1 MENRSSH
8 SDWDASGHG
17 HWIGPEGVIKRD
29 RAAEKS
35 YTHTMRNELRD
46 WCMHVW
52 YWKNHTLQNFSTF
65 VIKALCIQLK
75 LKWSEKDN
83 TCKVY
88 LSLFSHRN
96 CNGHKCSES
105 FSENKNL
112 FFWCHAWLKGLC
124 KIHCSTFPMTRKKNL
139 KSVFSLQMVK
149 GFCIPAGVQI
159 FWIFSP
165 TTTGFSFLIF
175 SAASAL

>member
-8 SDWDASGHG
+8 SDWDTFGHG
-17 HWIGPEGVIKRD
+17 HWIGPGGRHQEGSCCGEKLHTHNEKWTARLMHACLIL
-29 RAAEKS
+29 EKS
-35 YTHTMRNELRD
+35 HPPKFL
-46 WCMHVW
+46 H
-52 YWKNHTLQNFSTF
+52 

-112 FFWCHAWLKGLC
+112 FFWWHAWLKGLC